1 MALMDLF
8 IPAMILIQPLSWAN
22 FIDSFIS
29 IYLTYNIVGAMT
41 LRIMTLTIM
50 TISVTTHRIMI
61 FSITINK
68 T

>member
-29 IYLTYNIVGAMT
+29 IYLTYNIVGAMII
-41 LRIMTLTIM
+41 RIMTLSIT
-50 TISVTTHRIMI
+50 TISMTTHRIMI
-61 FSITINK
+61 FSVTLNK
-68 T
+68 M